1 MLACATSSQ
10 GFGPL
15 TGRLWGIRR
24 VRTEEDEGE
33 RGTSQSGALEGSTRL
48 LVLPHWESH
57 SVGLNDH
64 AWMNGGGRSSTAE
77 STLSQRRQPES
88 QVPVC
93 EITGKITEIWQRS
106 NHYIEHVCLTL
117 CVIHKSCHRSFR
129 VVSHCAVID
138 WGRQLVIHEHHRRSI
153 RFSLSAFNGRLF
165 YSLIKW
171 DSTLPPRSHL
181 AVSLHDN
188 QLMHV
193 QTPSGN
199 APYNN
204 PDKGFGGI
212 QLKHRIAALRLLPS
226 PSPSWAAKG

>member
-33 RGTSQSGALEGSTRL
+33 GGTSQSGALEGSSQL
-48 LVLPHWESH
+48 LALPHWESH
-57 SVGLNDH
+57 SVELNDH
-64 AWMNGGGRSSTAE
+64 AWMNGGGRSGAAQR
-77 STLSQRRQPES
+77 TLSRIVKS
-88 QVPVC
+88 MCVG
-93 EITGKITEIWQRS
+93 IKGKITEIWKKEKS
-106 NHYIEHVCLTL
+106 LHHTCVLTF
-117 CVIHKSCHRSFR
+117 CVIHKSCHPSFH
-129 VVSHCAVID
+129 VVCYCVVID
-138 WGRQLVIHEHHRRSI
+138 WGRQLVIHEHHCGSI

-171 DSTLPPRSHL
+171 DSTPPPCSHL

-193 QTPSGN
+193 QTPSGS

-204 PDKGFGGI
+204 PDKGYRGI
-212 QLKHRIAALRLLPS
+212 QLKTGSQRSVSSFYPY
-226 PSPSWAAKG
+226 PTFPSWTMKG